1 MKKNGFTLIELM
13 AVIIILA
20 LLSMIIVP
28 IVENSINSGKDE
40 LYISQIDSIKV
51 SLKKYAVDKINSNIR
66 NVGDDIYVSLY
77 QLKTAGYV
85 NLDIADP
92 RSEKLIPNDMILHIE
107 KREKSYI
114 YEVLETTGTKTNE
127 TKYNK
132 NTPIIEAK
140 EIVYYCNVI
149 SEGSAVP
156 EDFNNILNNYTITS
170 GTVTK
175 EYYDTYFDEKH
186 SLSELLS
193 KNEDFRVVYK
203 SSNAYF
209 VTNVLR
215 NGCD

>member
-20 LLSMIIVP
+20 LLSMIVVP

-186 SLSELLS
+186 SLSLVMHILLQM
-193 KNEDFRVVYK
+193 F
-203 SSNAYF
+203 
-209 VTNVLR
+209 
-215 NGCD
+215 

>member
-20 LLSMIIVP
+20 LLSMIVVP

-203 SSNAYF
+203 AGNAYF

>member
-20 LLSMIIVP
+20 LLSMIVVP

-51 SLKKYAVDKINSNIR
+51 SLKKYSVDKINSNIR

-203 SSNAYF
+203 SGNAYF